1 MLQDYTSTQST
12 FRRFMPSPQTVA
24 ESSAHSG
31 HPPMP
36 LLPQIGR
43 AVDSVQY
50 QFLLNKMQTQIDSF
64 NTLREL
70 GKKFLDTSSTN
81 INNTTTSTK

>member
-1 MLQDYTSTQST
+1 MLQDYTSTQNS
-12 FRRFMPSPQTVA
+12 FRRYMPPAQVVM

-36 LLPQIGR
+36 LASQLGR
-43 AVDSVQY
+43 SVDPVQY

-64 NTLREL
+64 S
-70 GKKFLDTSSTN
+70 KSS
-81 INNTTTSTK
+81 